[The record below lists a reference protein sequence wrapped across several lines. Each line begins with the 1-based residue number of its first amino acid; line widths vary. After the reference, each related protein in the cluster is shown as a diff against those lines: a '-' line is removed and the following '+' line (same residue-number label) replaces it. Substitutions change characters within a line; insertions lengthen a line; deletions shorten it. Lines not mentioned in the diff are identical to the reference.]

1 MAVSF
6 GIRSTDVVLGDPAP
20 VLACAADYVQD
31 VDRIRDLGFETFHRA
46 PDGVGVTDLAVRAG
60 RAALAK
66 ADVPADEVDLVVFA
80 MADVPEYLYW
90 DASASVQSR
99 LGAVRA
105 ESVLVNQACS
115 GGVAAF
121 DTAAGKFATHAE
133 YRVALLIVANR
144 VPDAY
149 WNRMDSATA
158 VVSDGA
164 AAAVLVRGHHEH
176 RWLATDVVTDGRYG
190 DAARLEIGGA
200 KQPFVAGGPAPAPM
214 GNPVELMKRFLGPD
228 LRSMIKFV
236 RYNRTRNREV
246 LERACKRAGVRPE
259 DVDLVLHMN
268 ADARTLEDHRVHC
281 GLTRARTNAGIARE
295 HGHFGAADQLIALGL
310 LRAAGTVRPGE
321 LVALTSTGNGM
332 HWACTLLRA

>member
-1 MAVSF
+1 MTGTF
-6 GIRSTDVVLGDPAP
+6 GIRSTSVVLGEPAP
-20 VLACAADYVQD
+20 VLACAPEYVED
-31 VDRIRDLGFETFHRA
+31 VGRIRDLGFETFYRA

-60 RAALAK
+60 TAALAK

-90 DASASVQSR
+90 DAAASVQSR

-105 ESVLVNQACS
+105 EAVLVNQACS
-115 GGVAAF
+115 SGVAAF
-121 DTAAGKFATHAE
+121 DTVAGKFATHSE

-144 VPDAY
+144 IPDAY

-164 AAAVLVRGHHEH
+164 AAAVLVRGHHEQ
-176 RWLATDVVTDGRYG
+176 RWLATDVLTDGRYS
-190 DAARLEIGGA
+190 DVLRMEIGGA
-200 KQPFVAGGPAPAPM
+200 RQPFVAGGPAPTPM
-214 GNPVELMKRFLGPD
+214 GNPADLMKRFLGSN
-228 LRSMIKFV
+228 LRSTIKFV

-259 DVDLVLHMN
+259 DIDLVLHMN
-268 ADARTLEDHRVHC
+268 ADARTLKDYRVHC
-281 GLTRARTNAGIARE
+281 GLTRARTNTDLARE

-310 LRAAGTVRPGE
+310 LRASDGVRTGE

>member
-1 MAVSF
+1 MTGTF
-6 GIRSTDVVLGDPAP
+6 GIRSTDVVLGEPAP
-20 VLACAADYVQD
+20 VLASAPEYVED

-60 RAALAK
+60 TAALVQ
-66 ADVPADEVDLVVFA
+66 ADVPAEEVDLVVFA
-80 MADVPEYLYW
+80 LADVPEYLYW
-90 DASASVQSR
+90 DPSASVQHR
-99 LGAVRA
+99 LGAARA

-115 GGVAAF
+115 SGVAAF
-121 DTAAGKFATHAE
+121 DVAAGKFATHAD

-144 VPDAY
+144 IPDAY

-176 RWLATDVVTDGRYG
+176 RWLATDVLTDGRYG

-200 KQPFVAGGPAPAPM
+200 RQPFVAGGPAPAPM
-214 GNPVELMKRFLGPD
+214 GNPADLMKRFLGPD
-228 LRSMIKFV
+228 LRSTIRFV

-268 ADARTLEDHRVHC
+268 ADARTLEDYRLYC
-281 GLTRARTNAGIARE
+281 GLTRARTNADLARE
-295 HGHFGAADQLIALGL
+295 HGHFGAADQLIALSL
-310 LRAAGTVRPGE
+310 LRESGGVHAGE